1 MIYYIIVALEVIA
14 FPLIIF
20 GYKKIIEHI
29 SNKNTKKINELYNN
43 DINTSD

>member
-1 MIYYIIVALEVIA
+1 MIYILCLIALHILV
-14 FPLIIF
+14 IF

-29 SNKNTKKINELYNN
+29 SKKHMEEVRKIYN